1 MIRTDHGGAVQLR
14 GVGPAIRVFLVD
26 DHPIYAQ
33 VMAEVLRQAG
43 GFAVVGSA
51 GDGATAVERLRTL
64 EIDVLLLDL
73 VLPRM
78 GGLEVLN
85 VVRGFPGVVRSVV
98 YSGLATD
105 ESIAAAFTLG
115 ASGFIEKSAPVEEVI
130 GTLRAVARGESP
142 LSTRMS
148 GVLRSLVRQRT
159 AHKELSASDL
169 AVLRRLAK
177 LQTPKEI
184 AGELGLSLSAV
195 YKARARIAIRAGG
208 GDRPDFLAIGAGLGL
223 IPAAQGRLVAPAVAT
238 GGAA

>member
-1 MIRTDHGGAVQLR
+1 MRTNHGDAGPVR
-14 GVGPAIRVFLVD
+14 GIGPAIRVFLVD

-51 GDGATAVERLRTL
+51 GDGETAVDLLRGL
-64 EIDVLLLDL
+64 EVDVLLLDL

-85 VVRGFPGVVRSVV
+85 AVRGFPGLARAVV
-98 YSGLATD
+98 YSGMATD

-115 ASGFIEKSAPVEEVI
+115 AAGFIEKSAPVEEVI

-142 LSTRMS
+142 LSARMS

-159 AHKELSASDL
+159 AQKELSASDL
-169 AVLRRLAK
+169 AVLRGLARL
-177 LQTPKEI
+177 LSPKEI

-195 YKARARIAIRAGG
+195 YKARDRIANRAGG
-208 GDRPDFLAIGAGLGL
+208 GDRPDFPAIAAGLGL
-223 IPAAQGRLVAPAVAT
+223 IPAAHGRLVPA